1 MCAKRGAVA
10 VQCEA
15 LKMEWPGQ
23 NRPGHDVASLAQL
36 VRETY
41 SLIVRT
47 TLEVGRSLT
56 VGSFASFR
64 IASS

>member
-1 MCAKRGAVA
+1 MQFQKGRAQLSRARCKCAPRCRGAHLSA
-10 VQCEA
+10 GGCE
-15 LKMEWPGQ
+15 
-23 NRPGHDVASLAQL
+23 R
-36 VRETY
+36 Y
-41 SLIVRT
+41 SAMVRT

>member
-10 VQCEA
+10 VQCEP
-15 LKMEWPGQ
+15 LKIKWPGPMGPAETWQ
-23 NRPGHDVASLAQL
+23 SQPLIVA
-36 VRETY
+36 Y

>member
-15 LKMEWPGQ
+15 LKMEWPGPMGPAETWQ
-23 NRPGHDVASLAQL
+23 SQPLIVA
-36 VRETY
+36 Y

>member
-1 MCAKRGAVA
+1 MCAKRGTVA

-15 LKMEWPGQ
+15 LKMEWPGPMGPAEMWQ
-23 NRPGHDVASLAQL
+23 SQPLIVA
-36 VRETY
+36 Y
-41 SLIVRT
+41 SLMVRT

-64 IASS
+64 ISSS